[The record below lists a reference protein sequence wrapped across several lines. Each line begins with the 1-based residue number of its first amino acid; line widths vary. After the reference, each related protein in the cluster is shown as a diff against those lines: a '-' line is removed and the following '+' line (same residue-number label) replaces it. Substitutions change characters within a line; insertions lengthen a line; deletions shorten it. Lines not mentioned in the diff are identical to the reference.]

1 MSEPLVFYST
11 NTLLA
16 YNISQTYYKQNHF
29 VWCTPHFG
37 SWDGA
42 EDYTV
47 PESSSPKEIFKDL
60 FKAVYSMDKH
70 SPSIRSNKLG
80 LRRGVA
86 AKRESGDITEQ
97 QAKEILSVIK
107 EADCPFFRPFLYV
120 IPYSLVK
127 NRLIELPPTSR
138 ANPLSVEYKILE
150 LPRACFDPIDYSWR

>member
-16 YNISQTYYKQNHF
+16 YNISQKYYNQKHF
-29 VWCTPHFG
+29 VWCTPYFD
-37 SWDGA
+37 SWTGT

-47 PESSSPKEIFKDL
+47 PESSSPKQIFKDL

-70 SPSIRSNKLG
+70 SPSIRSNRLG

-86 AKRESGDITEQ
+86 AKRESGAINEQ

-107 EADCPFFRPFLYV
+107 QADSAFFRPFLYV
-120 IPYSLVK
+120 IPYSLIK
-127 NRLIELPPTSR
+127 DRIIEVPPTGR
-138 ANPLSVEYKILE
+138 ANPLSVEYNILE
-150 LPRACFDPIDYSWR
+150 LPRDCFDRIDYGWR